1 MVDVDG
7 IETMGGDVGES
18 DVTDKLTKSLVRYAL
33 ACEYSRVPIRRE
45 GIREK
50 GL

>member
-7 IETMGGDVGES
+7 DETMGDVGES
-18 DVTDKLTKSLVRYAL
+18 DVTNKLTKSLVRYAL

-50 GL
+50 GS